1 MDILNSRIKAQA
13 RPKVILLEFQF
24 SQLHKLH
31 HLSNQYLRLQKK
43 KRKESGVLDLKKKHD
58 RKKKNKRRI

>member
-43 KRKESGVLDLKKKHD
+43 KRKESGVLDLKKKT
-58 RKKKNKRRI
+58 